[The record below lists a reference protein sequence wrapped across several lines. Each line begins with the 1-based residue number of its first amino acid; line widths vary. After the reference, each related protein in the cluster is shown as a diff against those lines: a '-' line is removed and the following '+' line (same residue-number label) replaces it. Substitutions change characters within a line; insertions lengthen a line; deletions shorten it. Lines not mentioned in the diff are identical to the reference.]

1 MIYHQQC
8 SGRLLHIVVWAIFW
22 LWPASSMLTVFSRIR
37 SPFDQRHIV
46 KYANSDPRGSGIK
59 ISFQLLDT
67 LDDISN
73 CSPTSLASKQ
83 NSILEDGNRQMVS
96 LKIPDDIFWTVS
108 SGFEERERL
117 PNLHPCW
124 IQNWKVPSDG
134 MEYSC
139 REFGK
144 YNQSLCKCNF
154 KFKNFNFAKLILPF
168 SKEHQYI
175 QVVR

>member
-1 MIYHQQC
+1 
-8 SGRLLHIVVWAIFW
+8 
-22 LWPASSMLTVFSRIR
+22 
-37 SPFDQRHIV
+37 
-46 KYANSDPRGSGIK
+46 
-59 ISFQLLDT
+59 
-67 LDDISN
+67 
-73 CSPTSLASKQ
+73 
-83 NSILEDGNRQMVS
+83 MVS

-144 YNQSLCKCNF
+144 YNHSLCKCNF
-154 KFKNFNFAKLILPF
+154 KFKHFNFAKLILPA
-168 SKEHQYI
+168 QQI
-175 QVVR
+175 QVVMICASSSSSNALCSYPHVNVEIRDLSQTFTTAPICPWYHYFRENIWVNIWVQFHFHSIFLHVINWNNTRHLLRGACTWY